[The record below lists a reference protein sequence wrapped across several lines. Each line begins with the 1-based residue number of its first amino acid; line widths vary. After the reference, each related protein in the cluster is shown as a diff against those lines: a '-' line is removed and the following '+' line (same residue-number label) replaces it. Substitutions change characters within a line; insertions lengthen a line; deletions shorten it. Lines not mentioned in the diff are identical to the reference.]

1 MITTPI
7 DELNLAEKPEIK
19 AIIFHETLYYSGKVV
34 KLNKWGLNQERTF
47 IITDQAIYNLEKK
60 EVKRKFEIKKIMGIT
75 LSKKT
80 DSFIIHGISPEYDYL
95 VTSTNKFKIIEM
107 IEIIYEAL
115 TSKELLFSIKDTN
128 KLSIYVVT
136 KKERLKKPDLNKMDL
151 KNLMSIREYIESE
164 GNVELNTHSV
174 SLNLENNFFRP
185 NQKFRDE
192 KIENFEFLNI
202 IYKGNNSCIY
212 LANYKKDKKKYA
224 LKIIDKIYIINNNL
238 IEQIK
243 LEKNILSSFND
254 QCFCELKFFFMTET
268 KIIFVMPFYEGGD
281 LFQALINKKSF
292 DESTICFWGVQIAF
306 MFKLLHEQKII
317 YRDLKPENL
326 IINHDGYLKLIDFGC
341 AKIIENNNDLSSSF
355 CGSPSYV
362 SPEIING
369 DGHNLSTDWWSFGIL
384 LYELFYGFPPFYD
397 RNLERNFD
405 LIRYCKIN
413 FPSKKIINKD
423 LKDLIMKLCEKD
435 KEKRLGSKNDF
446 DEVIQH
452 PFFKNSVIENIKN
465 KMTNSPYTPVINDDG
480 KLINFDEAFTNM
492 KFNEKEI
499 EDVHDLNKLRQFEEE
514 FELFKEE

>member
-7 DELNLAEKPEIK
+7 DELKLAEKPEIK

-243 LEKNILSSFND
+243 LEKNILF
-254 QCFCELKFFFMTET
+254 
-268 KIIFVMPFYEGGD
+268 
-281 LFQALINKKSF
+281 
-292 DESTICFWGVQIAF
+292 
-306 MFKLLHEQKII
+306 
-317 YRDLKPENL
+317 
-326 IINHDGYLKLIDFGC
+326 
-341 AKIIENNNDLSSSF
+341 
-355 CGSPSYV
+355 
-362 SPEIING
+362 
-369 DGHNLSTDWWSFGIL
+369 
-384 LYELFYGFPPFYD
+384 
-397 RNLERNFD
+397 
-405 LIRYCKIN
+405 
-413 FPSKKIINKD
+413 
-423 LKDLIMKLCEKD
+423 
-435 KEKRLGSKNDF
+435 
-446 DEVIQH
+446 
-452 PFFKNSVIENIKN
+452 
-465 KMTNSPYTPVINDDG
+465 
-480 KLINFDEAFTNM
+480 
-492 KFNEKEI
+492 
-499 EDVHDLNKLRQFEEE
+499 
-514 FELFKEE
+514 

>member
-19 AIIFHETLYYSGKVV
+19 AIIFHETLYYSGKVI

-115 TSKELLFSIKDTN
+115 TSKELLFSIKETN
-128 KLSIYVVT
+128 KLWNYVVS

-174 SLNLENNFFRP
+174 SLNLETNFFRP
-185 NQKFRDE
+185 NQKFKEE

-202 IYKGNNSCIY
+202 LYKGNNSCIY